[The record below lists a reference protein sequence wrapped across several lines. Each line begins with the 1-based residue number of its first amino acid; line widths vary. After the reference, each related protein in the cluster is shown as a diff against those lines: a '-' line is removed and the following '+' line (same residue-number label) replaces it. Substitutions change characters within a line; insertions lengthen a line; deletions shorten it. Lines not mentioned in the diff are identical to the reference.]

1 VDAENERR
9 WPDERV
15 SNGPLSPR
23 PLRGGNSEYV
33 SPRGGRGDGGGGV
46 SDTSAR
52 SAGGGARKEEGG
64 EGGVGR
70 HRGIASYQSPDVKTR
85 SLQRQLVAM
94 NQEKQYMESQLTR
107 LLSKGVLKTGE
118 DRRSKLDLE
127 RGLDDVSK
135 QVR

>member
-1 VDAENERR
+1 MDAENERR

-46 SDTSAR
+46 SDTR
-52 SAGGGARKEEGG
+52 S
-64 EGGVGR
+64 
-70 HRGIASYQSPDVKTR
+70 RGIASYQSPDVKTR

-118 DRRSKLDLE
+118 DRRAKLDLE